1 MDEAVVLAG
10 GKGTR
15 LAPYTTVFP
24 KPLMPIG
31 EMPVLEI
38 LLRRLAAAGFSKVHL
53 AVGHLAELI
62 EAYFGD
68 GGRFGVD
75 LRYWREAEP
84 LGTAGPLAQIE
95 TTADSI
101 LVMNGDLFTT
111 IDFRDIVH
119 HHVESRASA
128 TVGVLQREVPIDFGV
143 VELEDDRIVGFQ
155 EKPVLSYEVS
165 MGVYVFDR
173 STLELIPNERRF
185 DFPELLQSLLTH
197 GLPVHA
203 YRFSGFWLDIGRPE
217 DYETANAQFESV
229 RHILLP
235 ST

>member
-31 EMPVLEI
+31 GMPVLEI
-38 LLRRLAAAGFSKVHL
+38 LMRQLAVAGFTRVHL

-62 EAYFGD
+62 EAFFGD
-68 GGRFGVD
+68 GSKFGVE
-75 LRYWREAEP
+75 LRYWREDEP

-95 TTADSI
+95 VAADAV

-111 IDFRDIVH
+111 MDLRAIVQR
-119 HHVESRASA
+119 HVDTAAAA
-128 TVGVLQREVPIDFGV
+128 TIGVLSREVPIDFGV
-143 VELEDDRIVGFQ
+143 VRTDDDRVVGFD
-155 EKPVLSYEVS
+155 EKPVLSYDVS

-173 STLELIPNERRF
+173 SALELIPRQQRY
-185 DFPELLQSLLTH
+185 DFPDLLHVLLDR
-197 GLPVHA
+197 GLRVNA
-203 YRFSGFWLDIGRPE
+203 YKSTDFWLDIGRPE
-217 DYETANAQFESV
+217 DYELANQQFESL
-229 RHILLP
+229 RARLLP
-235 ST
+235 S